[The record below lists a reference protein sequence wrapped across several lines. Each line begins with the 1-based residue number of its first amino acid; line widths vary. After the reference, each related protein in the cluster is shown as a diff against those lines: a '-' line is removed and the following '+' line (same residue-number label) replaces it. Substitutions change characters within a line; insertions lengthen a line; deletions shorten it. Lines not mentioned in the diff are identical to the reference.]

1 MNDWL
6 KNLLRN
12 NLYTNHYQKSIENV
26 YKKSNDEIINL
37 YNVKFK
43 EIINHAYAH
52 SKFYNSYYKKNG
64 VDINE
69 IKSINDIY
77 KLPIITS
84 KIIKN
89 EVNNIYCG
97 NSIFKI
103 KGLTSGTTGTPLT
116 TYRSIKSINIE
127 NAFLRNYREN
137 IGFQKKDRII
147 SIRGYLNK
155 NSLYHFNKESNK
167 LFISSPNINN
177 KTINLFYHLIKEF
190 QPNAIEAFPSYLFKL
205 FVELRNKDLKI
216 NIPKA
221 FTSSEMLYEYQR
233 ENIEQYFNTSIY
245 DWYGNVERTICLA
258 QNNEKKYKPLPLY
271 SINEFNNNEII
282 TTALN
287 NFSFPLIRYAV
298 NDTIIVKSTDFEK
311 NLIEPEIIKIEGR
324 SGNTLQL
331 KDGSLVG
338 CIDHAF
344 KGINHLNKAEII
356 QSKKDYSIKI
366 KLTVSDSYNKNDE
379 LKLVENLQKMLGID
393 TSIDL
398 EYSTELEDIE
408 TNKKFQLIKY
418 I

>member
-37 YNVKFK
+37 YNIKFK
-43 EIINHAYAH
+43 EIINHAYAN
-52 SKFYNSYYKKNG
+52 SNFYNSYYKKNG
-64 VDINE
+64 VDMNE
-69 IKSINDIY
+69 IKSINDIE
-77 KLPIITS
+77 KLPIIT
-84 KIIKN
+84 KNTIKN
-89 EVNNIYCG
+89 YVNDVYCG

-103 KGLTSGTTGTPLT
+103 KGLTSGTTGSPLT
-116 TYRSIKSINIE
+116 TFRSIKSINVE
-127 NAFLRNYREN
+127 NAFLRNHREN
-137 IGFQKKDRII
+137 IGMQKNDRIV

-167 LFISSPNINN
+167 LYISSPNINN

-216 NIPKA
+216 NITKA

-271 SINEFNNNEII
+271 SINEFKNNGII

-287 NFSFPLIRYAV
+287 NYSFPLIRYEV

-324 SGNTLQL
+324 YGNTLQL
-331 KDGSLVG
+331 KDGSIVG

-366 KLTVSDSYNKNDE
+366 KLAVSDSYNKNDE
-379 LKLVENLQKMLGID
+379 LKLVENLQNMIGID
-393 TSIDL
+393 TGVDL
-398 EYSTELEDIE
+398 EYTTELEDVE
-408 TNKKFQLIKY
+408 KNKKFQLIKY